1 MALATAL
8 QQLDYAVAQA
18 IFISGKSVNWYSSR
32 GCRTVKNVV
41 RHLTIM
47 GNNPAYVKRHHVPSF
62 IAAQANEWLGVLS
75 GAILNPV
82 TGKPYY
88 K

>member
-1 MALATAL
+1 MALITSS
-8 QQLDYAVAQA
+8 QKSNYAVAQA
-18 IFISGKSVNWYSSR
+18 IFLSGKGVNWYSSR
-32 GCRTVKNVV
+32 GCCIVKNVV
-41 RHLTIM
+41 RHLTVM
-47 GNNPAYVKRHHVPSF
+47 GNNPAYAKRHDVPCF
-62 IAAQANEWLGVLS
+62 IGAQADEWFGVIS